1 MYDTSGSGSYIE
13 AAVPLLGIST
23 QQLIQTVAS
32 SLRDEIMLTVRV
44 PWPPQIS
51 ELEQEEDV
59 SPLLAKLISYQKNWS
74 SQT

>member
-13 AAVPLLGIST
+13 AAVSLLIST

-32 SLRDEIMLTVRV
+32 SLRDEIMPTVRV

-51 ELEQEEDV
+51 ELEQEEDL